1 MQCKKDKSA
10 RHIMKN
16 NLAIANRSRV
26 SCAQYVDEG
35 IYNNPVTLKPRL
47 GVTQDH

>member
-1 MQCKKDKSA
+1 MQKRQECTTHHEKQLSYRKQIA
-10 RHIMKN
+10 RE
-16 NLAIANRSRV
+16 LRT
-26 SCAQYVDEG
+26 QYVDEG